1 MDEMKFG
8 INPSQADQG
17 KRYPEIGEDRP
28 NWRKGFKKGGDKKGS
43 GFLTQKTSG
52 IGEDGIV
59 NDIRPSQ
66 RKKR

>member
-1 MDEMKFG
+1 MNFG
-8 INPSQADQG
+8 ITPSQADTG
-17 KRYPEIGEDRP
+17 KKYPEIGDDMRP
-28 NWRKGFKKGGDKKGS
+28 NWRKGYKKGGDKKGGG